1 MTLTVHQR
9 PDHVAELGQT
19 VFIDGDPF
27 VIREIKPQREAG
39 VFLDWQMRV
48 QSNIV
53 VVTVE
58 RYVEKAA

>member
-1 MTLTVHQR
+1 VNLTLSQS

-27 VIREIKPQREAG
+27 VIREIKPQRESG

-58 RYVEKAA
+58 RFDGYPA